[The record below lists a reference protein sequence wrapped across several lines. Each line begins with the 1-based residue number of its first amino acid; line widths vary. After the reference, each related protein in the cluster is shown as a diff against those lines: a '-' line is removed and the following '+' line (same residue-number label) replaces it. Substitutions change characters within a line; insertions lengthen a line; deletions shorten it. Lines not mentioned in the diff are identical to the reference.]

1 VLTGKVIDRTFNSGV
16 KIDIEDDG
24 LIKIA
29 SADGESAQKA
39 IDIINQIV
47 EEPEPGKIYEGKV
60 TKIADFGAFVEIIPG
75 TEGLCHISELEHF
88 RVRYVDDVV
97 KAGDIIKVKCLE
109 VEPSG
114 KIRLSRK
121 ALIEKPEGAPQEQ
134 DAGHREE
141 RSRDDRP
148 RGPRSEG
155 RGPRGGDRGGDRGG
169 RSMGGRDRGDRP
181 GNRMPRRD
189 DRFRDRDRDGDRD
202 RDRFRDDRDAM
213 PSDRDDDDRFNRRD
227 DD

>member
-1 VLTGKVIDRTFNSGV
+1 
-16 KIDIEDDG
+16 
-24 LIKIA
+24 
-29 SADGESAQKA
+29 
-39 IDIINQIV
+39 
-47 EEPEPGKIYEGKV
+47 EPGKIYEGKV

-97 KAGDIIKVKCLE
+97 KAGDVIKVKCLE

-121 ALIEKPEGAPQEQ
+121 ALIEKP
-134 DAGHREE
+134 AGENPDSDESHREE
-141 RSRDDRP
+141 RP
-148 RGPRSEG
+148 RGPRGEG
-155 RGPRGGDRGGDRGG
+155 RSPRGDRGG
-169 RSMGGRDRGDRP
+169 RSMGGRDRGERP

-189 DRFRDRDRDGDRD
+189 DRFGDRDRGRDRDRDFGRD
-202 RDRFRDDRDAM
+202 RDRNRDDREPRENRDF
-213 PSDRDDDDRFNRRD
+213 DDDDRFNRRD